1 MLKVNNLQF
10 EQAEQKLF
18 QPINLHVQAGTCVQ
32 LIGPNGI
39 GKTTVLKI
47 LAGLTTARR
56 GKILWQDKVVPSLS
70 ALAKYLGHEPALKDQ
85 LSVLENLHYYAD
97 IFHAPKA
104 SVAKACAFFDLL
116 SLQSQWVQTLSAGQK
131 HRCQLAKL
139 LIGKHAIWLLDE
151 PCTALDQRH
160 LQQLITLFH
169 DFLNQGGMIIF
180 TSHQIMQTEKF
191 RIETHEIQPYEG

>member
-18 QPINLHVQAGTCVQ
+18 QPINLDIQAGTCVQ
-32 LIGPNGI
+32 LAGANGI
-39 GKTTVLKI
+39 GKTTILKI
-47 LAGLTTARR
+47 LAGITAARR
-56 GKILWQDKVVPSLS
+56 GRILWQDKAIPSL
-70 ALAKYLGHEPALKDQ
+70 AAVAKYLGHEPALNSQ

-116 SLQSQWVQTLSAGQK
+116 SLQSQWIETLSAGQK

-139 LIGKHAIWLLDE
+139 LIGTRPIWLLDE
-151 PCTALDQRH
+151 PCTALDH
-160 LQQLITLFH
+160 THIQQLITLFH
-169 DFLNQGGMIIF
+169 DFLTQGGIIIF
-180 TSHQIMQTEKF
+180 TSHQIVQTQKF